1 MATRYLARSGCHYVK
16 AIDGKP
22 CFRSTQSLS
31 EAARFDAE
39 DDARQ
44 LAPNVF
50 ARSMLAAFEVVAD
63 PATGPAAA
71 ATRPAVAGGWTA
83 AERFN
88 DEPNSP
94 WDGYMG
100 R

>member
-31 EAARFDAE
+31 
-39 DDARQ
+39 
-44 LAPNVF
+44 PNVF